1 MNFSAADA
9 ADRWPS
15 VRRKQLWWW
24 WLTLGGLAT
33 VAYCLLPHDGF
44 AANAVYN
51 SIGLLSCLMIPLA
64 VRLHRPAR
72 PKMWYWFAAGQT
84 TWVLGDFVWE
94 YYKYVLHQEP
104 YPSAADFFYLSA
116 YPMLVVGLL
125 MLSRGRRR
133 GDDFAGL
140 VDAAIVA
147 IGIGLVF
154 WVFVMHP
161 IAAGSTA
168 SMVERIIGVAYP
180 AADALLL
187 AILARFF
194 TSAGRRSASARL
206 LSVAAMLLLV
216 ADVAYSLVSL
226 YSESD
231 GGSLLDSGWLLSYI
245 AWAAAAL
252 HPSMRWTGTAPN
264 RPNDARVGRSRLV
277 LLAVSSLLAPAL
289 LFVPGIGADA
299 VDRLA
304 IAAGAVLLFVLV
316 VLRMSGFVG
325 QVQRQADLL
334 EDLAMADDLTGLAN
348 RRRLELGLH
357 EGLAAGTMQ
366 VALLDLDDFKEV
378 NDALGHAVGDQ
389 LLIGVAARLRHA
401 AGPHALVARMGG
413 DEFAVLMIGTTAE
426 AADTAVA
433 RLAGSLREA
442 VRADGHELLVGVSI
456 GIADGTGTDDPVE
469 VLRRADVAMYAAK
482 RSGGTHRRYNAELD
496 NNADEQARIGAELRT
511 ALDAGQFR
519 MVYQPIVELPHGRLR
534 AVEALVRWDHPERG
548 MVPPDRFIPAA
559 EHNGLI
565 IELGEWILRTA
576 CAQAVE
582 WLAEWGTRAPGRISV
597 NVSAR
602 QLAQP
607 GFAAV
612 VARALADTGLPVGRL
627 TVEVTETAVFGGG
640 QAVQTLNE
648 LHDLGVRIALDDF
661 GTGHSSLGLLQTV
674 PVDVLKVDKSFV
686 DNITMAG
693 RHAVLATALIQV
705 SEGLGLTA
713 VAEGVETAEQAAE
726 LHRMGYQLAQGY
738 HFGKPVAEPDFA
750 AFATAAT
757 PDERDLPLHPG
768 AAALPA

>member
-1 MNFSAADA
+1 MNSSDDSAGG
-9 ADRWPS
+9 RKPS
-15 VRRKQLWWW
+15 VRHRQLWWW
-24 WLTLGGLAT
+24 WLTLGVLAT
-33 VAYCLLPHDGF
+33 GGYYLLPHGGL
-44 AANAVYN
+44 AANVVYN
-51 SIGLLSCLMIPLA
+51 GIGLLSCLMIPLA
-64 VRLHRPAR
+64 VRVHRPAR
-72 PKMWYWFAAGQT
+72 RAMWYWFAAGQT
-84 TWVLGDFVWE
+84 TWVCGDLVWE

-116 YPMLVVGLL
+116 YPMLVVGLVL
-125 MLSRGRRR
+125 LSRGRRR
-133 GDDFAGL
+133 GSDLAGL
-140 VDAAIVA
+140 VDPAIVA

-168 SMVERIIGVAYP
+168 STLERVIGVAYP

-206 LSVAAMLLLV
+206 LSVAALLLLA

-231 GGSLLDSGWLLSYI
+231 GGSLLDAGWLLSYVG
-245 AWAAAAL
+245 WAAAAL
-252 HPSMRWTGTAPN
+252 HPSMRWTGTTTSQPS
-264 RPNDARVGRSRLV
+264 DARIGSSRLV
-277 LLAVSSLLAPAL
+277 LLAVCSLLAPAL
-289 LFVPGIGADA
+289 LFVPGIGGDP

-304 IAAGAVLLFVLV
+304 IAIGAVLLFVLV
-316 VLRMSGFVG
+316 VLRMSGFVA
-325 QVQRQADLL
+325 QVQRQADQL

-348 RRRLELGLH
+348 RRRLEQGLTD
-357 EGLAAGTMQ
+357 GLAAGPLQ

-378 NDALGHAVGDQ
+378 NDALGHAVGDR
-389 LLIGVAARLRHA
+389 LLEAVAARLARA
-401 AGPHALVARMGG
+401 AGPGALVARMGG
-413 DEFAVLMIGTTAE
+413 DEFAVLLTGADVP
-426 AADTAVA
+426 AADDAVT
-433 RLAGSLREA
+433 RLVDSLREPVHA
-442 VRADGHELLVGVSI
+442 GGHDLLIGVSI
-456 GIADGTGTDDPVE
+456 GVADGTGTDDPVE

-482 RSGGTHRRYNAELD
+482 TAGETHRRHAADLD
-496 NNADEQARIGAELRT
+496 DTADEQARLGAELRT
-511 ALDAGQFR
+511 ALDTGQFR

-548 MVPPDRFIPAA
+548 LISPDRFIPAA

-565 IELGEWILRTA
+565 VELGEWILRSA

-582 WLAEWGTRAPGRISV
+582 WQADWGARAPERISV

-607 GFAAV
+607 GFTAV
-612 VARALADTGLPVGRL
+612 VARALTDTGLPVGKL

-648 LHDLGVRIALDDF
+648 LHELGVRIALDDF

-693 RHAVLATALIQV
+693 RHAVIATALIRV

-713 VAEGVETAEQAAE
+713 VAEGVETAEQAEE
-726 LHRMGYQLAQGY
+726 LYRLGYQLAQGY
-738 HFGKPVAEPDFA
+738 HFGRPEAEPDFA
-750 AFATAAT
+750 AYEVVA
-757 PDERDLPLHPG
+757 RHG
-768 AAALPA
+768 

>member
-1 MNFSAADA
+1 M
-9 ADRWPS
+9 RQK
-15 VRRKQLWWW
+15 RLWWW
-24 WLTLGGLAT
+24 WLAGGVLAT
-33 VAYCLLPHDGF
+33 GGYFLLPHDGL
-44 AANAVYN
+44 AANALYN
-51 SIGLLSCLMIPLA
+51 AVGLVSCLVIPLA
-64 VRLHRPAR
+64 VRLHRPERAA
-72 PKMWYWFAAGQT
+72 MWYWFAAGQT

-116 YPMLVVGLL
+116 YPMLVVGLI
-125 MLSRGRRR
+125 MLTRGRRR
-133 GDDFAGL
+133 GSHLAGL
-140 VDAAIVA
+140 VDPAIVA

-168 SMVERIIGVAYP
+168 STLERVIGVAYP

-187 AILARFF
+187 AMLARFF
-194 TSAGRRSASARL
+194 TSAGRRSASAWL
-206 LSVAAMLLLV
+206 LSAAAVLLLA

-226 YSESD
+226 YSEAD
-231 GGSLLDSGWLLSYI
+231 GGSLLDSGWLLSYV

-252 HPSMRWTGTAPN
+252 HPSMRWTGTTENQPGG
-264 RPNDARVGRSRLV
+264 ARVGRSRLV
-277 LLAVSSLLAPAL
+277 LLAICSLLAPAL
-289 LFVPGIGADA
+289 LFVPGIGGNA

-316 VLRMSGFVG
+316 VLRMSGFVA
-325 QVQRQADLL
+325 QVQQQADQL

-348 RRRLELGLH
+348 RRRLEQGLTD
-357 EGLAAGTMQ
+357 GLAAGPLQ

-378 NDALGHAVGDQ
+378 NDALGHAVGDR
-389 LLIGVAARLRHA
+389 LLIAVAERLAAA
-401 AGPHALVARMGG
+401 AGPGALVARMGG
-413 DEFAVLMIGTTAE
+413 DEFAVLLPGAGAA
-426 AADTAVA
+426 AADEVVA
-433 RLAGSLREA
+433 RLAGSLRMSIHA
-442 VRADGHELLVGVSI
+442 GGHDLLIGVSI
-456 GIADGTGTDDPVE
+456 GVADGTGTADPVE

-482 RSGGTHRRYNAELD
+482 TSGDTCRRHTAELD
-496 NNADEQARIGAELRT
+496 DTADEQARLGAELRT
-511 ALDAGQFR
+511 ALDTGQFR

-548 MVPPDRFIPAA
+548 LISPDRFIPAA

-582 WLAEWGTRAPGRISV
+582 WQADWGPRAPERTSV

-607 GFAAV
+607 GFAALV
-612 VARALADTGLPVGRL
+612 ERVLDETGMPVGRL

-640 QAVQTLNE
+640 QALQTLND

-693 RHAVLATALIQV
+693 RHAVIATALIRV

-726 LHRMGYQLAQGY
+726 LYRLGYQLAQGY
-738 HFGKPVAEPDFA
+738 HFGRPVAEPDFA
-750 AFATAAT
+750 AEVVVAT
-757 PDERDLPLHPG
+757 P
-768 AAALPA
+768 

>member
-1 MNFSAADA
+1 
-9 ADRWPS
+9 
-15 VRRKQLWWW
+15 VRHKQLWVW
-24 WLTLGGLAT
+24 WLAFGLAA
-33 VAYCLLPHDGF
+33 VGGYCLLPHDGL

-51 SIGLLSCLMIPLA
+51 VVGLLSCVMILVA

-72 PKMWYWFAAGQT
+72 RAMWYWFAAGQT
-84 TWVLGDFVWE
+84 TWVIGDFVWE
-94 YYKYVLHQEP
+94 YYKYILDVEP
-104 YPSAADFFYLSA
+104 YPSAADYFYLSA
-116 YPMLVVGLL
+116 YPMLVVGLVL
-125 MLSRGRRR
+125 LNRGRRR
-133 GDDFAGL
+133 GGDLAGL
-140 VDAAIVA
+140 VDPAIVA

-168 SMVERIIGVAYP
+168 STLERVIGVAYP

-194 TSAGRRSASARL
+194 TTAGQRSPSARL
-206 LSVAAMLLLV
+206 LSVAALLLLA
-216 ADVAYSLVSL
+216 ADVGYSLVSL
-226 YSESD
+226 YSEAD
-231 GGSLLDSGWLLSYI
+231 GGSLLDAGWLLSYVG
-245 AWAAAAL
+245 WAAAAL
-252 HPSMRWTGTAPN
+252 HPSMRWTGTAPAG
-264 RPNDARVGRSRLV
+264 PSDARVGRSRLV
-277 LLAVSSLLAPAL
+277 LLAVCSLLAPAL

-304 IAAGAVLLFVLV
+304 IAIGAVLLFVLV
-316 VLRMSGFVG
+316 VLRMSGFVS
-325 QVQRQADLL
+325 QMRDQADQL

-348 RRRLELGLH
+348 RRRLEQGLTDA
-357 EGLAAGTMQ
+357 LAAGSMQ

-378 NDALGHAVGDQ
+378 NDALGHAVGDR
-389 LLIGVAARLRHA
+389 LLVAVAQRLRAA
-401 AGPHALVARMGG
+401 AGPDALVARMGG
-413 DEFAVLMIGTTAE
+413 DEFAVLLSGSTAE
-426 AADTAVA
+426 AADAVVA
-433 RLAGSLREA
+433 RLAGSLRESVQA
-442 VRADGHELLVGVSI
+442 AGHDLLVGVSI
-456 GIADGTGTDDPVE
+456 GIADGTGTADPVE

-482 RSGGTHRRYNAELD
+482 TAGDTCRRHTAELD
-496 NNADEQARIGAELRT
+496 DKADEQARLGAELRT
-511 ALDAGQFR
+511 ALDTGQFR

-548 MVPPDRFIPAA
+548 MISPDRFIPAA

-565 IELGEWILRTA
+565 VELGEWILRTA

-582 WLAEWGTRAPGRISV
+582 WLADWGTRAPERISV

-607 GFAAV
+607 GFAAT
-612 VARALADTGLPVGRL
+612 VAKALEDTGLPVYRL

-640 QAVQTLNE
+640 QALQTLDE
-648 LHDLGVRIALDDF
+648 LHELGVRIALDDF

-693 RHAVLATALIQV
+693 RHAVIATALIRV

-726 LHRMGYQLAQGY
+726 LHRLGYQLAQGY
-738 HFGKPVAEPDFA
+738 HFGRPAAEPDFA
-750 AFATAAT
+750 AHAVIAA
-757 PDERDLPLHPG
+757 PR
-768 AAALPA
+768 